1 MNLIQNILGYHSNE
15 KIKILNFVNKNIP
28 IFSDDTHWLGYGM
41 YFWDNYNNS
50 LYWKQ
55 EKERKNE
62 KKIPVLIASA
72 NVITES
78 ILLDLTDH
86 GHVKFIDRIWNA
98 HLEKLP
104 AKEKKLISNYPLGK
118 RIDFLFK
125 TYPSLEERYKAIKCF
140 GRYKNNISKFDVICN
155 NKITNGVK
163 TIYCVRD
170 ENFIKNPNIIK

>member
-15 KIKILNFVNKNIP
+15 EIKILNFVNKSIP
-28 IFSDDTHWLGYGM
+28 IFSDDTYWLGYGM

-55 EKERKNE
+55 EKERKN
-62 KKIPVLIASA
+62 KKNIPILIASA

-78 ILLDLTDH
+78 ILLDLTDYDH
-86 GHVKFIDRIWNA
+86 IESIDIIWKA
-98 HLEKLP
+98 HLAKLP
-104 AKEKKLISNYPLGK
+104 AKEKKMISNYPLGK

-125 TYPSLEERYKAIKCF
+125 NYSILEDQYKAIKCF
-140 GRYKNNISKFDVICN
+140 GKYKNNMGRFNVICN
-155 NKITNGVK
+155 DKITDEVR

-170 ENFIKNPNIIK
+170 KNFIKNPNIIK